1 MPIIGSTASTFGV
14 IISAWGILQLA
25 TTGFLF
31 HFRSASLIDDIA
43 LDRDFASVRDFENDV
58 DIKYDIGA
66 LNCWVASLLYLVTFT
81 ISAQQ
86 FYSHKGSDVI
96 KK

>member
-1 MPIIGSTASTFGV
+1 MPIIGPNAATFGV
-14 IISAWGILQLA
+14 IISAWGIIQLA

-43 LDRDFASVRDFENDV
+43 LEGDFASVRDFENDIE
-58 DIKYDIGA
+58 IKYESGA
-66 LNCWVASLLYLVTFT
+66 LNCWVASLLYLATLA

-86 FYSHKGSDVI
+86 YYSNNNCDVT